1 MVRKPL
7 ITQGYSLAEEVA
19 NSISHGIGLV
29 FGIVGLVLLL
39 VQAVDTN
46 ASATAITSYSL
57 YGGSMIM
64 LFLASTLYHAI
75 PHQRAKQWLKKFD
88 HCAIYLLIA
97 GTYTP
102 FLLVGLNSPLA
113 KGLMI
118 VIWSLALLGILFK
131 LTIAHRFKI
140 LSLVTYLT
148 MGWLSLI
155 VVYQLAVKLAVGGVT
170 LLAVGGVVYSLGV
183 IFYVCKRIPYN
194 HAIWH
199 GFVLGG
205 SVCHFPGDLSVRRP
219 ILIKLPRWRCAYRGY
234 GYLRP
239 GNPTVALRLPWLRYL
254 QSSSPAKARAPQAG
268 SHNALLR
275 VFQRIGQRFDAQASG
290 IVAHAED
297 AVRLHIVI
305 HHHLHQ
311 QLAIIQLN
319 RRKYRPGAAPVVAHF
334 QLQIFPRFRH
344 PAGGP

>member
-19 NSISHGIGLV
+19 NSISHGSGWCSVSSALCCCWCRGGYKRQRDGDRQLQPV
-29 FGIVGLVLLL
+29 RR
-39 VQAVDTN
+39 QHDYAVPRFHALSRDP
-46 ASATAITSYSL
+46 ASAGETVAEEIRPL
-57 YGGSMIM
+57 RH
-64 LFLASTLYHAI
+64 LFADCRDLHAV
-75 PHQRAKQWLKKFD
+75 
-88 HCAIYLLIA
+88 
-97 GTYTP
+97 
-102 FLLVGLNSPLA
+102 LLVGLNSPLA

-118 VIWSLALLGILFK
+118 VIWSPALLGILFK

-205 SVCHFPGDLSVRRP
+205 SVCHF
-219 ILIKLPRWRCAYRGY
+219 WRFIFTSASPDKHP
-234 GYLRP
+234 L
-239 GNPTVALRLPWLRYL
+239 VALRLPWLQY
-254 QSSSPAKARAPQAG
+254 STARKFHGGATLTVATIFCG
-268 SHNALLR
+268 R
-275 VFQRIGQRFDAQASG
+275 VA
-290 IVAHAED
+290 
-297 AVRLHIVI
+297 RL
-305 HHHLHQ
+305 
-311 QLAIIQLN
+311 
-319 RRKYRPGAAPVVAHF
+319 RRKRRKPGT
-334 QLQIFPRFRH
+334 FP
-344 PAGGP
+344 